1 MAKLEKLLSL
11 SPTYQVGK
19 KLGLFGKDKKKKA
32 KASNTTTKQTDV
44 GQNQAQKMVGGGGSG
59 QGKLSASDKEKI
71 RKAPGA
77 ALKAM
82 PFKRGGGIVSKSG
95 IMQGYKKG
103 GQV

>member
-1 MAKLEKLLSL
+1 MALDKLVAL
-11 SPTYQVGK
+11 SPTYQIGK

-44 GQNQAQKMVGGGGSG
+44 GQNQADKISDQK
-59 QGKLSASDKEKI
+59 K
-71 RKAPGA
+71 RKAPAA